1 MPKRTL
7 KRSMLATLG
16 ALLLALAA
24 SASAGAAW
32 NSPVGIAG
40 SALKPVEEPPAV
52 AVDDQG
58 DATFAWVGADGR
70 VQTRTRSAAGS
81 LSGIQTLS
89 AGGTTVLE
97 ASAVDVAVDDD
108 GDAVF
113 SWVTV
118 NTAGSPIIAARARSR
133 TGTLSA
139 RQTVATVPDAP
150 EPELWAV
157 DYGAPEVAVDADGD
171 AIVVWSQDGVNK
183 TISKARA
190 RTRAGALRPVQTISN
205 NTEGASAL
213 FAKVEMAPGGDA
225 VFAWEQTTAT
235 VTSQIQTRTRTATG
249 TLGQIRALSGPEAA
263 LPQLAVADNGGAVF
277 AWQRKGPAVTQI
289 EARARSAAG
298 ALSPV
303 QALSS
308 ATHNAAEPRVAVD
321 ADGDAAFAWEAPD
334 ATTGKF
340 RIHGRTRSSAGALGT
355 VRLLSDASADAHDGQ
370 VGMAADGTA
379 VFAWR
384 RNPGTGDVVE
394 SRTLSPAGTLG
405 AVQDVGTGPEPL
417 SLRLAVGDNSK
428 AVAAWLDPNV
438 KRIVAAVGP

>member
-1 MPKRTL
+1 MKQTMKRT
-7 KRSMLATLG
+7 MLATLG

-32 NSPVGIAG
+32 SNPTFL
-40 SALKPVEEPPAV
+40 SAATTPVEEPPSV
-52 AVDDQG
+52 AIDGEG
-58 DATFAWVGADGR
+58 DATFAWVRADGR

-89 AGGTTVLE
+89 AGGTVVPE
-97 ASAVDVAVDDD
+97 ASSVDVDVDAD

-113 SWVTV
+113 SWVSV
-118 NTAGSPIIAARARSR
+118 NTAGSPIVVTRARSR
-133 TGTLSA
+133 TGTLST

-171 AIVVWSQDGVNK
+171 AVIVWSQDGVNR

-190 RTRAGALRPVQTISN
+190 RTRTGALQPVQTISN
-205 NTEGASAL
+205 NTEGASAV
-213 FAKVEMAPGGDA
+213 FAKVELQPAGTA

-235 VTSQIQTRTRTATG
+235 VTSQIQTRTRSATG
-249 TLGQIRALSGPEAA
+249 TLGPIRALSGTEAA
-263 LPQLAVADNGGAVF
+263 LPQLAVDGDGDAVF

-289 EARARSAAG
+289 ETRARSAAG
-298 ALSPV
+298 TLSPV

-308 ATHNAAEPRVAVD
+308 ETVNAAEPRVAVD
-321 ADGDAAFAWEAPD
+321 ADGDAVYAWEAPD

-340 RIHGRTRSSAGALGT
+340 RIHGRTRSTAGTLGQ
-355 VRLLSDASADAHDGQ
+355 VRLLSGEGADAHDGQ

-379 VFAWR
+379 VFVWR
-384 RNPGTGDVVE
+384 RNPGTGDLVE

-405 AVQDVGTGPEPL
+405 AVQDVGTSPEPL
-417 SLRLAVGDNSK
+417 SLRLAVGEGGN
-428 AVAAWLDPNV
+428 AVAAWLDPNL
-438 KRIVAAVGP
+438 KRIGAAWGP